1 MTSNSAVGK
10 IRTHVAD
17 VLAFRGTHYNRSLL
31 QDWTKVICPVYDIIP
46 AGQHEQM
53 YAQSPFNFVRLEAG
67 RELPQDTPQDS
78 KYSRAAATLDEW
90 LERGVFE
97 TDADAAIYVHDHY
110 FHFAGREYKRRGLV
124 ARVRLEEWERMIVRP
139 HESTF
144 ADARSDRL
152 SLLWAI
158 QANTSSILSLY
169 EDRGKDIGR
178 LLADATTS
186 PPAMDLPARDGE
198 GHRVWALTDP
208 ATVRQISGQMRS
220 LPLYVADG
228 HHRYESALAHRRQKR
243 AATPSAGDMPFDFVM
258 MTLVDFEDPGLLILP
273 PHRLVRGISRPAYG
287 DLRRRLELLFHIQEL
302 DGNAPGVWEMV
313 DKSRQSDGGPR
324 LVLHGLSKGSIL
336 VLEAISL
343 ESLAPMMPQFH
354 SDLYKR
360 LEVSIIDH
368 AILENLLGLNH
379 ENDKVNLGYSYDRT
393 DAMNR
398 VLNGEYQL
406 TFLLEPIRAQTIKA
420 IADVSDKMPKKSTYF
435 YPKVPAGLIL
445 NRLV

>member
-1 MTSNSAVGK
+1 MV
-10 IRTHVAD
+10 
-17 VLAFRGTHYNRSLL
+17 
-31 QDWTKVICPVYDIIP
+31 
-46 AGQHEQM
+46 
-53 YAQSPFNFVRLEAG
+53 
-67 RELPQDTPQDS
+67 
-78 KYSRAAATLDEW
+78 
-90 LERGVFE
+90 
-97 TDADAAIYVHDHY
+97 
-110 FHFAGREYKRRGLV
+110 
-124 ARVRLEEWERMIVRP
+124 
-139 HESTF
+139 
-144 ADARSDRL
+144 
-152 SLLWAI
+152 
-158 QANTSSILSLY
+158 
-169 EDRGKDIGR
+169 
-178 LLADATTS
+178 
-186 PPAMDLPARDGE
+186 
-198 GHRVWALTDP
+198 
-208 ATVRQISGQMRS
+208 
-220 LPLYVADG
+220 
-228 HHRYESALAHRRQKR
+228 
-243 AATPSAGDMPFDFVM
+243 
-258 MTLVDFEDPGLLILP
+258 
-273 PHRLVRGISRPAYG
+273 
-287 DLRRRLELLFHIQEL
+287 QEL